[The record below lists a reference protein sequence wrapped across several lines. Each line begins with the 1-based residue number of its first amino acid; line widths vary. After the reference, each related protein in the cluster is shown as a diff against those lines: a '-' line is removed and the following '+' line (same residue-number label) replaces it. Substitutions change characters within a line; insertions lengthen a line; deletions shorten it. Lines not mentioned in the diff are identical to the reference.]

1 MKISKLILLTCIWGS
16 IVSCE
21 DLLDPKLTNE
31 WSSETVWTNPDMAQ
45 AVLTQVY
52 ADLMVVPDHYDDNF
66 LDAATDN
73 ALTRNYGSSVYRAS
87 MGAFSRS
94 TNPLGNWDTMYDKI
108 QSINLFMEKG
118 VTDDVIYNRVSKE
131 TDQAIKT
138 RLLGEAYFLR
148 AWCSFKLLQ
157 TYGGR
162 TDEGEALGYT
172 ITNHFIG
179 DKESA
184 KPSLFKRDSYKD
196 CVSQIVS
203 DCEEAARRLP
213 VTYTGDDVVVGKSK
227 IGRACGLA
235 ANALKARTLLYAAS
249 PAYQDK
255 DVIQINGMGNF
266 TVLNE
271 ATYQAGWERAAL
283 FANEVLKNAGINY
296 TFTAMAAKDLADAG
310 SDTPADFIF
319 RTYMGLVHGMESRH
333 YPPFYLGNAQTI
345 PSHNLA
351 AAFPAKNGYPITDSR
366 SLYDEQD
373 PYLIARDNRFN
384 MNLYYQGK
392 KFGAYNSNI
401 DVSEGGKDS
410 ESFHIYASRSGYYL
424 SKFLSTTQKNMLD
437 PIQTL
442 NSRHFN
448 PLLRKTEVWLNYAE
462 AANEAWGPEG
472 KGDDCKYSAY
482 DVLKIIR
489 EKSGGITDATYL
501 SEVASE
507 GKDAFRK
514 LIQNERRIEFAFED
528 HRFWDL
534 RRCLLPLDTTIE
546 GIQVTKTDNGLS
558 YEIKE
563 IEQRPL
569 DALRYYYLPLP
580 NDELLK
586 NPNLKNNMGWNN
598 N

>member
-1 MKISKLILLTCIWGS
+1 
-16 IVSCE
+16 
-21 DLLDPKLTNE
+21 
-31 WSSETVWTNPDMAQ
+31 
-45 AVLTQVY
+45 
-52 ADLMVVPDHYDDNF
+52 
-66 LDAATDN
+66 
-73 ALTRNYGSSVYRAS
+73 
-87 MGAFSRS
+87 
-94 TNPLGNWDTMYDKI
+94 
-108 QSINLFMEKG
+108 
-118 VTDDVIYNRVSKE
+118 
-131 TDQAIKT
+131 
-138 RLLGEAYFLR
+138 
-148 AWCSFKLLQ
+148 
-157 TYGGR
+157 
-162 TDEGEALGYT
+162 
-172 ITNHFIG
+172 
-179 DKESA
+179 
-184 KPSLFKRDSYKD
+184 
-196 CVSQIVS
+196 
-203 DCEEAARRLP
+203 
-213 VTYTGDDVVVGKSK
+213 
-227 IGRACGLA
+227 
-235 ANALKARTLLYAAS
+235 
-249 PAYQDK
+249 
-255 DVIQINGMGNF
+255 MGNF

-283 FANEVLKNAGINY
+283 FANEVLKDAGINY

-462 AANEAWGPEG
+462 AANEAWGPES

-507 GKDAFRK
+507 GKAAFRK

-546 GIQVTKTDNGLS
+546 GIQVTRTDNGLS

>member
-1 MKISKLILLTCIWGS
+1 MKQNKYGTWAVGAFMLLLSAAACTDSYESTPVDMFTEDYLFSKTDSNG
-16 IVSCE
+16 
-21 DLLDPKLTNE
+21 
-31 WSSETVWTNPDMAQ
+31 TVVRKYLNRIYYYMRNGHNGVNGD
-45 AVLTQVY
+45 Y
-52 ADLMVVPDHYDDNF
+52 
-66 LDAATDN
+66 LDAASDDALSVISSESDVYKLAIGRYSASNFINSDMIWSDPYLVIRRVNILLSGIDVVPFNTTYTD
-73 ALTRNYGSSVYRAS
+73 A
-87 MGAFSRS
+87 
-94 TNPLGNWDTMYDKI
+94 LGN
-108 QSINLFMEKG
+108 
-118 VTDDVIYNRVSKE
+118 
-131 TDQAIKT
+131 T
-138 RLLGEAYFLR
+138 RRLNDSMKAEARFLR
-148 AWCSFKLLQ
+148 AYFYFELVKR
-157 TYGGR
+157 YGGVP
-162 TDEGEALGYT
+162 
-172 ITNHFIG
+172 IIG
-179 DKESA
+179 DKVYELNENIELPRSTFEQCI
-184 KPSLFKRDSYKD
+184 KY
-196 CVSQIVS
+196 IVS
-203 DCEEAARRLP
+203 ELDDIKDDLRSLPLPDAAASAH
-213 VTYTGDDVVVGKSK
+213 VVNTQ
-227 IGRACGLA
+227 A
-235 ANALKARTLLYAAS
+235 AQALKIRVLLYAAS

-283 FANEVLKNAGINY
+283 FANEVLKDAGINY

-462 AANEAWGPEG
+462 AANEAWGPES

-546 GIQVTKTDNGLS
+546 GIQVTRTDNGLS

>member
-1 MKISKLILLTCIWGS
+1 MKLILLTCVWGS

-45 AVLTQVY
+45 AVLTQAY

-94 TNPLGNWDTMYDKI
+94 TNPLGNWDNMYDKI
-108 QSINLFMEKG
+108 QSINLFIEKG

-172 ITNHFIG
+172 ITNHFIS

-235 ANALKARTLLYAAS
+235 ANALKARTLLYA
-249 PAYQDK
+249 
-255 DVIQINGMGNF
+255 VI
-266 TVLNE
+266 L
-271 ATYQAGWERAAL
+271 
-283 FANEVLKNAGINY
+283 
-296 TFTAMAAKDLADAG
+296 
-310 SDTPADFIF
+310 
-319 RTYMGLVHGMESRH
+319 
-333 YPPFYLGNAQTI
+333 
-345 PSHNLA
+345 
-351 AAFPAKNGYPITDSR
+351 
-366 SLYDEQD
+366 LY
-373 PYLIARDNRFN
+373 
-384 MNLYYQGK
+384 
-392 KFGAYNSNI
+392 
-401 DVSEGGKDS
+401 
-410 ESFHIYASRSGYYL
+410 
-424 SKFLSTTQKNMLD
+424 
-437 PIQTL
+437 
-442 NSRHFN
+442 
-448 PLLRKTEVWLNYAE
+448 
-462 AANEAWGPEG
+462 
-472 KGDDCKYSAY
+472 
-482 DVLKIIR
+482 
-489 EKSGGITDATYL
+489 
-501 SEVASE
+501 
-507 GKDAFRK
+507 
-514 LIQNERRIEFAFED
+514 
-528 HRFWDL
+528 
-534 RRCLLPLDTTIE
+534 
-546 GIQVTKTDNGLS
+546 
-558 YEIKE
+558 
-563 IEQRPL
+563 
-569 DALRYYYLPLP
+569 
-580 NDELLK
+580 
-586 NPNLKNNMGWNN
+586 
-598 N
+598 

>member
-1 MKISKLILLTCIWGS
+1 MKQNKYGTWAVGAFMLLLSAAACTDSYESTPVDMFTEDYLFSKTDSNG
-16 IVSCE
+16 
-21 DLLDPKLTNE
+21 
-31 WSSETVWTNPDMAQ
+31 TVVRKYLNRIYYYMRNGHNGVNGD
-45 AVLTQVY
+45 Y
-52 ADLMVVPDHYDDNF
+52 
-66 LDAATDN
+66 LDAASDDALSVISSESDVYKLAIGRYSASNFINSDMIWSDPYLVIRRVNILLSGIDVVPFNTTYTD
-73 ALTRNYGSSVYRAS
+73 A
-87 MGAFSRS
+87 
-94 TNPLGNWDTMYDKI
+94 LGN
-108 QSINLFMEKG
+108 
-118 VTDDVIYNRVSKE
+118 
-131 TDQAIKT
+131 T
-138 RLLGEAYFLR
+138 RRLNDSMKAEARFLR
-148 AWCSFKLLQ
+148 AYFYFELVKR
-157 TYGGR
+157 YGGVP
-162 TDEGEALGYT
+162 
-172 ITNHFIG
+172 IIG
-179 DKESA
+179 DKVYELNENIELPRSTFEQCI
-184 KPSLFKRDSYKD
+184 KY
-196 CVSQIVS
+196 IVS
-203 DCEEAARRLP
+203 ELDDIKDDLRSLPLPDAAASAH
-213 VTYTGDDVVVGKSK
+213 VVNTQ
-227 IGRACGLA
+227 A
-235 ANALKARTLLYAAS
+235 AQALKIRVLLYAAS

-283 FANEVLKNAGINY
+283 FANEVLKDAGINY

-448 PLLRKTEVWLNYAE
+448 PLLRKTEVWLSYAE

-546 GIQVTKTDNGLS
+546 GIQVTRTDNGLS